1 MRIQG
6 LTVDQALAS
15 LKASNEGLIPAEAAR
30 RLGEFGPDRVE
41 CITGERLLP
50 RLRGHDYEP
59 LGRRFLSNQGV
70 LKIRFGS
77 I

>member
-41 CITGERLLP
+41 CMTCERLLRACAATTTNP
-50 RLRGHDYEP
+50 SDG
-59 LGRRFLSNQGV
+59 GF
-70 LKIRFGS
+70 
-77 I
+77 